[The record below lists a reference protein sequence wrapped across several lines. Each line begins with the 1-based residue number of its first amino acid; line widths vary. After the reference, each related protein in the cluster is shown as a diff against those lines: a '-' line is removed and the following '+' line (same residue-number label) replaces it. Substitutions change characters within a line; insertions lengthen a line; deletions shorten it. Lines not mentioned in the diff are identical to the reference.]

1 MAERASTAK
10 TILSNVGWLVAA
22 EVAGRLV
29 TFIALM
35 HLTRALGPAPLGIV
49 EFGLAVFAL
58 LSLVSLGGV
67 EILAKRQVART
78 TRGIGRVAG
87 TSLVLSWT
95 WLGVAVA
102 LLALFAPLVE
112 RPAPT
117 FLVATGFIVAAAL
130 TPLGLR
136 FAFLGRERMDRL
148 AIASVAGQLVWAASV
163 LVFVE
168 STDDVLLVPALWL
181 AGEATRVIL
190 LMVAYK
196 GLFGRIRMPRARG
209 LRVWAAASVPVSLGR
224 IARGSLYLIDVFIL
238 GLIAPLAVVGLYG
251 VALRLPLFV
260 VSVGAMAHQALFP
273 TVARLVPAGDRE
285 GLASVQ
291 GAALRAALS
300 IGLAAALTLS
310 GSADAF
316 LGVLF
321 GEPYRAAAPFLAIL
335 VWKIPLMAVAGL
347 YRNVV
352 WAARPALEARLS
364 MAGAGLTVVAA
375 VIATVAVGAIGCAV
389 AMVAGEALLLVL
401 YVGAARSHPSG
412 LGPWIRRWLPLQAIA
427 LLGVGIWLAS
437 VGGRSDWVVMG
448 SAVAVG
454 ALAAAAPLAPFASE
468 LRRALRAGPSGPR

>member
-238 GLIAPLAVVGLYG
+238 GLIG
-251 VALRLPLFV
+251 VTTFSI
-260 VSVGAMAHQALFP
+260 VSMREYES
-273 TVARLVPAGDRE
+273 TCESPA
-285 GLASVQ
+285 
-291 GAALRAALS
+291 
-300 IGLAAALTLS
+300 
-310 GSADAF
+310 
-316 LGVLF
+316 
-321 GEPYRAAAPFLAIL
+321 
-335 VWKIPLMAVAGL
+335 
-347 YRNVV
+347 
-352 WAARPALEARLS
+352 
-364 MAGAGLTVVAA
+364 
-375 VIATVAVGAIGCAV
+375 
-389 AMVAGEALLLVL
+389 
-401 YVGAARSHPSG
+401 
-412 LGPWIRRWLPLQAIA
+412 
-427 LLGVGIWLAS
+427 WLAMS
-437 VGGRSDWVVMG
+437 WFVRACIHLHRDAHCRGHAGTLHACTHFVGQPVHSLNKYKRTNVQ
-448 SAVAVG
+448 
-454 ALAAAAPLAPFASE
+454 LYLP
-468 LRRALRAGPSGPR
+468 RALV